1 MGRARRSSGRAWPS
15 LLAVHGR
22 RGRCLSPGRRSL
34 EAGTFCSVYC
44 IALIAKHEK
53 RPNHGGKE
61 AAARFTGAPCRA
73 QNNSHQKLLI
83 PQREKWNPFLS
94 RPECWRKGDNERT
107 NRRGA
112 KRKRES
118 ERGLEKGTPRQ
129 RRRVEACYVHPRVAR
144 VNHHRKRKRSA
155 EFSLSFLQK

>member
-34 EAGTFCSVYC
+34 AAGTFCSVYC

-53 RPNHGGKE
+53 RPYHGGKE

-73 QNNSHQKLLI
+73 QNNSHQKLLLVI
-83 PQREKWNPFLS
+83 PQRERNGTPSCRDQNAGEKEITNVPTGGG
-94 RPECWRKGDNERT
+94 RRERGRAREDWRKAH
-107 NRRGA
+107 RGNDD
-112 KRKRES
+112 
-118 ERGLEKGTPRQ
+118 G
-129 RRRVEACYVHPRVAR
+129 
-144 VNHHRKRKRSA
+144 
-155 EFSLSFLQK
+155 